1 MSVEKVVIER
11 KITLVSGV
19 AIIVGTIIGSGIFIS
34 PTGVFVY
41 AESIGA
47 SLLIWALSGFV
58 SALGALCYAELGTL
72 ITRSGGD
79 YAYLLVAFGP
89 LAAFLCLWI
98 TLVIGRPTIL
108 AISAIT
114 FSTYAIKPFFPDCE
128 PPDDAVRLL
137 AALCLCFITAVNC
150 ISVNWALRV
159 QNIFT
164 AAKLFALAVIIA
176 FGLYSMAT
184 EGVDNFEDMWTGSY
198 SVQSISLAAYS
209 GLYSFG
215 GWNILNMV
223 TEELQDPYRN
233 LPRAI
238 WIAVPIV
245 TIVYVLVNAAY
256 FVVLTKQEILSSLAT
271 AVLFGNKMFAS
282 VAWIIPIFVALS
294 TFGSINGVIL
304 TSARLYAIGA
314 EEHHLPSIFALVH
327 ISKKSPVPSLIISC
341 LLALIMLFWRDIF
354 FLINISSNAY
364 WLCITACIAALFWL
378 RRTQPSMHRPIRV
391 NLAIP
396 IVFFAFCCFLVFI
409 PLVTEFW
416 DFLLGIA
423 LILSGIPIY
432 YLCIFWQ
439 QKPQWLTKAS
449 KMVERL
455 SQILFVT
462 AFPDK
467 EE

>member
-1 MSVEKVVIER
+1 MSTEKVVIER

-34 PTGVFVY
+34 PTGVFIY
-41 AESIGA
+41 AESIGV
-47 SLLIWALSGFV
+47 SLLIWALSGLV

-137 AALCLCFITAVNC
+137 AAICLCFITAVNC

-164 AAKLFALAVIIA
+164 AAKLLALAVIIA
-176 FGLYSMAT
+176 FGAYSMVT
-184 EGVDNFEDMWTGSY
+184 DGMGNFEEMWVGSY
-198 SVQSISLAAYS
+198 SVKSLSLAAYS

-245 TIVYVLVNAAY
+245 TIVYVLVNVAY
-256 FVVLTKQEILSSLAT
+256 FAVLSKHEILSSLAT
-271 AVLFGNKMFAS
+271 AVLFGNKMFSS

-327 ISKKSPVPSLIISC
+327 IHKKSPVPSLIISC
-341 LLALIMLFWRDIF
+341 ILALVMLFWRDIF

-364 WLCITACIAALFWL
+364 WLCITACIVALFWL
-378 RRTQPSMHRPIRV
+378 RHSQPSMHRPIRV
-391 NLAIP
+391 NMVIP
-396 IVFFAFCCFLVFI
+396 TIFFIFCCFLVFI
-409 PLVTEFW
+409 PLITEFW
-416 DFLLGIA
+416 DFLLSIA
-423 LILSGIPIY
+423 LILTGIPIY
-432 YLCIFWQ
+432 YLCIYWQ
-439 QKPQWLTKAS
+439 QKPQCLNKVN
-449 KMVERL
+449 KIVEKV

-467 EE
+467 QE